1 MEEKK
6 HKKLSASG
14 SHRWKHCPGSIA
26 LSETVPA
33 PPSSVFAEEGTGAH
47 ALAEKVLKETPNAFY
62 YVGREKFNGF
72 EVNEEM
78 AEAVQ
83 MYADHVLNV
92 KNETK
97 GELIVEQKF
106 ELPHIHPDIGGTA
119 DTVIKQ
125 EFGEL
130 HVIDFKYGA
139 GIAVEVENNSQ
150 AMIYALG
157 AALGGEYEEVH
168 IHIVQ
173 PRAFHPDGPI
183 RTWKIKFDDLI
194 QWGKELKKA
203 AMRTEEKDA
212 PLEAG
217 EWCQFCPA
225 KGVCPKLY
233 EKAIVEAKI
242 DFNSGKLPD
251 TATMTDEHI
260 AKVIN
265 AKKLIVNWIEAVED
279 MAKMRL
285 ENGETIEGIKLVSKR
300 TSREWVDERL
310 AERELYK
317 KFGETVY
324 KKSFV
329 SVTQAEKLFGAN
341 DISNLYHS
349 VSSGNTV
356 APESDRRKAIKAA
369 KHDFEKV
376 TEDDF

>member
-14 SHRWKHCPGSIA
+14 SHRWFHCPGSIA
-26 LSETVPA
+26 LSETVPPA
-33 PPSSVFAEEGTGAH
+33 KTSVFAEEGTGAH
-47 ALAEKVLKETPNAFY
+47 GLAEKVLKETPNAFY

-72 EVNEEM
+72 EVTEEM
-78 AEAVQ
+78 AGAVQ
-83 MYADHVLNV
+83 IYVDHVRNI

-97 GELIVEQKF
+97 GELVIEAKF
-106 ELPHIHPDIGGTA
+106 DLPHIHEDIGGTA
-119 DTVIKQ
+119 DAVIKQ
-125 EFGEL
+125 DFGDI
-130 HVIDFKYGA
+130 HVIDFKFGA

-157 AALGGEYEEVH
+157 AALGGEYEDVY

-183 RTWKIKFDDLI
+183 RTWKISFNDLI
-194 QWGKELKKA
+194 EWSKLLKQA
-203 AMRTEEKDA
+203 AIKTEEKDA
-212 PLEAG
+212 PLNAG

-225 KGVCPKLY
+225 KSVCPKLY

-242 DFNSGKLPD
+242 DFDNAKLPD

-260 AKVIN
+260 AKVIG
-265 AKKLIVNWIEAVED
+265 AKKLIVQWIEAVED

-285 ENGETIEGIKLVSKR
+285 ENGETIEGIKLVNKR

-341 DISNLYHS
+341 DLSNLYHS

-369 KHDFEKV
+369 KHDFETV
-376 TEDDF
+376 NEDDF